1 MALSLAL
8 LTYSTWKTWWGL
20 LTKHCIASGGGNN
33 LIAILLAHWVAQRER
48 VRMENGEVED
58 EHI

>member
-33 LIAILLAHWVAQRER
+33 LIAILLAHWVAQREECGW
-48 VRMENGEVED
+48 RMGR
-58 EHI
+58 